1 MHTRARNNERCW
13 YILDGSRYTRQK
25 SAFLGQRFFMPTFR
39 FRVLFVDDEPPVRI
53 TGSAVLEAAG
63 YEVLTAADGLEA
75 LHALDE
81 ALPDLIISDLRMP
94 NMSGFEFLAVV
105 RNRFP
110 QIPTIALSGEYVT
123 DNVPDGLLADTF
135 FQKGDYSIP
144 DLPGK
149 RNTSPIWIALN
160 GSGQIIVT
168 CPKCLRSFDVDPSQ
182 VNEGMH
188 ETSCPSCTNKFTF
201 NIDQFSLP
209 QFFASEE
216 GAARPK
222 KRMAKRKSAR

>member
-1 MHTRARNNERCW
+1 
-13 YILDGSRYTRQK
+13 
-25 SAFLGQRFFMPTFR
+25 MPTFR
-39 FRVLFVDDEPPVRI
+39 FRVLFVDDEPAVR
-53 TGSAVLEAAG
+53 TTSAAVLEASG
-63 YEVLTAADGLEA
+63 YEVLTAADGLEG
-75 LHALDE
+75 LHALDD

-123 DNVPDGLLADTF
+123 DNIPDGLLADTF
-135 FQKGDYSIP
+135 FQKGEYSVP
-144 DLPGK
+144 DLLDRVKELVRTAPERPVQGK
-149 RNTSPIWIALN
+149 RNVSPIWIALN

-182 VNEGMH
+182 VKEGMH
-188 ETSCPSCTNKFTF
+188 TTSCPSCSNEFTF

-209 QFFASEE
+209 QFFGTKE
-216 GAARPK
+216 GAAARSK
-222 KRMAKRKSAR
+222 KAAKRPSARG

>member
-1 MHTRARNNERCW
+1 MTSPLYGPLAQPCW
-13 YILDGSRYTRQK
+13 K
-25 SAFLGQRFFMPTFR
+25 
-39 FRVLFVDDEPPVRI
+39 
-53 TGSAVLEAAG
+53 AAG

-94 NMSGFEFLAVV
+94 KMSGFEFLAVV

-144 DLPGK
+144 ELLNIVKELVRKAPERPVPGK
-149 RNTSPIWIALN
+149 RNFSPIWIALN

-168 CPKCLRSFDVDPSQ
+168 CPKCLRSFDVDPAQSD
-182 VNEGMH
+182 EGTH

-201 NIDQFSLP
+201 NIDHFSMP
-209 QFFASEE
+209 QYLIDES
-216 GAARPK
+216 GAPRAK
-222 KRMAKRKSAR
+222 KRVAKRKTARG

>member
-1 MHTRARNNERCW
+1 M
-13 YILDGSRYTRQK
+13 S
-25 SAFLGQRFFMPTFR
+25 TFR

-53 TGSAVLEAAG
+53 TGAAVLEAAG
-63 YEVLTAADGLEA
+63 YEVLTAADGLEG
-75 LHALDE
+75 LNSLDE

-135 FQKGDYSIP
+135 FQKADYSIP
-144 DLPGK
+144 DLLQTVKELVRKAPERPVQGK

-182 VNEGMH
+182 VSDGTH
-188 ETSCPSCTNKFTF
+188 ETSCPSCTNTFTF
-201 NIDQFSLP
+201 NIDHFSLP
-209 QFFASEE
+209 QFFDLAEIPS
-216 GAARPK
+216 RPK
-222 KRMAKRKSAR
+222 KRAAKRRSARRQAVK

>member
-1 MHTRARNNERCW
+1 MA
-13 YILDGSRYTRQK
+13 
-25 SAFLGQRFFMPTFR
+25 TFR

-75 LHALDE
+75 LHCLDE

-144 DLPGK
+144 DLLNRVKELVRKAPERPVPGK

-168 CPKCLRSFDVDPSQ
+168 CPKCLRSFDVNPSQ
-182 VNEGMH
+182 ASEGTH
-188 ETSCPSCTNKFTF
+188 ETSCPSCATRFTYH
-201 NIDQFSLP
+201 IDHFSLP
-209 QFFASEE
+209 QFFGSEE
-216 GAARPK
+216 GVSRPK
-222 KRMAKRKSAR
+222 KRVARRKSARG

>member
-1 MHTRARNNERCW
+1 MT
-13 YILDGSRYTRQK
+13 
-25 SAFLGQRFFMPTFR
+25 TFR

-53 TGSAVLEAAG
+53 TGAAVLQAAG

-81 ALPDLIISDLRMP
+81 ALPDIIISDLRMP

-123 DNVPDGLLADTF
+123 NNVPDGLLADTF
-135 FQKGDYSIP
+135 FQKGDYSVPELLGKVKELVRKAP
-144 DLPGK
+144 DRPVPGK
-149 RNTSPIWIALN
+149 RNISPIWIALN

-182 VNEGMH
+182 VTAGLH

-209 QFFASEE
+209 QFFGAEE
-216 GAARPK
+216 GSVQPK
-222 KRMAKRKSAR
+222 KRVAKRKSARG

>member
-1 MHTRARNNERCW
+1 M
-13 YILDGSRYTRQK
+13 S
-25 SAFLGQRFFMPTFR
+25 TFR
-39 FRVLFVDDEPPVRI
+39 FRVLFVDDEPAVRI
-53 TGSAVLEAAG
+53 TGAAVLEAAG
-63 YEVLTAADGLEA
+63 YEVLTAEDGLEA

-94 NMSGFEFLAVV
+94 KMSGFELLAVV

-144 DLPGK
+144 ELLNTVKELVRKAPERPVPGK
-149 RNTSPIWIALN
+149 RNFSPIWIALN

-168 CPKCLRSFDVDPSQ
+168 CPKCLRSFDVDPAQSD
-182 VNEGMH
+182 EGTH

-201 NIDQFSLP
+201 NIDHFSMP
-209 QFFASEE
+209 QYLIDE
-216 GAARPK
+216 GGAPRAK
-222 KRMAKRKSAR
+222 KRVAKRKSARG

>member
-1 MHTRARNNERCW
+1 
-13 YILDGSRYTRQK
+13 
-25 SAFLGQRFFMPTFR
+25 MPTFR
-39 FRVLFVDDEPPVRI
+39 FRVLFVDDEPSVRI
-53 TGSAVLEAAG
+53 TGAAVLEAAG

-123 DNVPDGLLADTF
+123 YNVPDGLLADTF

-144 DLPGK
+144 ELLSKVKELVRKAPERPVPGK

-168 CPKCLRSFDVDPSQ
+168 CPKCLRSFDVDSSQ
-182 VNEGMH
+182 VNEGVH
-188 ETSCPSCTNKFTF
+188 ETSCPSCTNEFTF
-201 NIDQFSLP
+201 NIDHFSLP
-209 QFFASEE
+209 QFFNADAGASK
-216 GAARPK
+216 PK
-222 KRMAKRKSAR
+222 KRMAKRKSARG